1 MDQQKRQDH
10 IANAARSRSIAQERR
25 AEQTAEIA
33 GKQAQLKQE
42 AQARRERKPQ
52 PPLGAK
58 KTRSRAAWTDA
69 GRPLEF

>member
-1 MDQQKRQDH
+1 MDQQQKRQDH

-42 AQARRERKPQ
+42 AQARREQKAKSS
-52 PPLGAK
+52 LGAK
-58 KTRSRAAWTDA
+58 KTRSPRAA
-69 GRPLEF
+69 